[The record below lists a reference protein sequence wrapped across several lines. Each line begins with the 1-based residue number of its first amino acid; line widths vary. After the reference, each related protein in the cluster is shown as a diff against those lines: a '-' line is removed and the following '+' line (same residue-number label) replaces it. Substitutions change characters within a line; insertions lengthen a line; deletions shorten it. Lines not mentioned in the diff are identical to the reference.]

1 MPKEDET
8 SDEDEKEEDDDQQNG
23 PLKNEI
29 NLPIQEIVTMIGKG
43 GAFRNENGLIYDLHF
58 KGE

>member
-8 SDEDEKEEDDDQQNG
+8 SDEDEKEEDDQQNG